1 MNKSVQWGK
10 SLKEYT
16 IGRDEL
22 MSSENKGGAFLAGVV
37 IGSLFGAAVGA
48 TVALL
53 FAPQPGEETRAQIR
67 QKGIELKE
75 RAAELTE
82 DARKKAEELQEEGRV
97 TIETQKSRI
106 GEAIEEGKK
115 AAAKKKKELL
125 EQFEKESGKTEK
137 TEA

>member
-1 MNKSVQWGK
+1 
-10 SLKEYT
+10 
-16 IGRDEL
+16 

-82 DARKKAEELQEEGRV
+82 EARKKAEELQEEGRV

>member
-82 DARKKAEELQEEGRV
+82 EARKKAEELQEEGRV